1 MSAPG
6 RPKREL
12 LPLGGKARSAK
23 GAPMIERQQ
32 IRLGRECRPILV
44 VVIHTEE
51 EFDWDKPHDRNAT
64 SVAHMRHI
72 DRAQRLFDQFWIV
85 PNYVVDY
92 PIASQAEAFGPLRT
106 YADAGRALIG
116 AHLHPWVSPPHEEEV
131 NARNSYPGNQPRAL
145 EHEKLRVLTDRIA
158 AAFGTRPVTYLAG
171 RYGFGPN
178 TGEILEALG
187 YEVDIS
193 AAASIDYSADGGP
206 DYSGCTSDHYWF
218 GRSRRLLGLPGS
230 GGYVGWLRAGG
241 TPLYRRLTRPWLRRA
256 RVSGIVARLRLLER
270 IRLSPEDYTEPE
282 MRRLTGALLADG
294 VSVFVFSFHSPSVM
308 PGGTPYVR
316 SDIELA
322 RFLEK
327 CRRYFDYF
335 LRDLGGTAMTPLA
348 VKDRL
353 MRIAPPDRLPATA
366 LAARDP

>member
-1 MSAPG
+1 
-6 RPKREL
+6 
-12 LPLGGKARSAK
+12 
-23 GAPMIERQQ
+23 MIEREL
-32 IRLGRECRPILV
+32 IRVDPETQPILV

-51 EFDWDKPHDRNAT
+51 EFDWNKPHDRNAT

-72 DRAQRLFDQFWIV
+72 ARAQDVFDEFGIV

-92 PIASQAEAFGPLRT
+92 PIATQDEAFGPLKA

-131 NARNSYPGNQPRAL
+131 NARNSYPGNLPRAL
-145 EHEKLRVLTDRIA
+145 EHEKLRVLTDRITT
-158 AAFGTRPVTYLAG
+158 AFGAPPRTYLAG

-178 TGEILEALG
+178 TGEILESLG

-206 DYSGCTSDHYWF
+206 DYSGYTSDPFWF

-241 TPLYRRLTRPWLRRA
+241 TPLYRRLTQPWLRRA
-256 RVSGIVARLRLLER
+256 RVSGAVARLRLLER
-270 IRLSPEDYTEPE
+270 IRLSPEDYTVPE
-282 MRRLTGALLADG
+282 MCRLTNALLADG
-294 VSVFVFSFHSPSVM
+294 VRVLVFSFHSPSVM

-316 SDIELA
+316 SDAELDL
-322 RFLEK
+322 FLGK
-327 CRRYFDYF
+327 CRRYFDFF
-335 LRDLGGTAMTPLA
+335 LRERRGTTMTPLG
-348 VKDRL
+348 VRDCL
-353 MRIAPPDRLPATA
+353 MGVAKPP
-366 LAARDP
+366 ARVG

>member
-1 MSAPG
+1 MTG
-6 RPKREL
+6 RQL
-12 LPLGGKARSAK
+12 
-23 GAPMIERQQ
+23 
-32 IRLGRECRPILV
+32 IRIDPETRPILV

-64 SVAHMRHI
+64 GVAHMRHI
-72 DRAQRLFDQFWIV
+72 DRAQNVFDEFGIV

-92 PIASQAEAFGPLRT
+92 PIATQAEAFGPLKV

-116 AHLHPWVSPPHEEEV
+116 THLHPWVSPPHEEEL
-131 NARNSYPGNQPRAL
+131 NARNSYPGNLARTL
-145 EHEKLRVLTDRIA
+145 EHEKLRVLTERITA
-158 AAFGTRPVTYLAG
+158 SFGARPLTYLAG

-178 TGEILEALG
+178 TGEILESLG

-193 AAASIDYSADGGP
+193 PAASIDYSADGGP
-206 DYSGCTSDHYWF
+206 DYSAYTSDPFWF

-256 RVSGIVARLRLLER
+256 RVSGAVARLRLLER
-270 IRLSPEDYTEPE
+270 IRLSPEDYSVPE
-282 MRRLTGALLADG
+282 MRRLTRALMADG
-294 VSVFVFSFHSPSVM
+294 IRIFVFSFHSPSVM

-316 SDIELA
+316 SDAELG

-327 CRRYFDYF
+327 CRRYFDFF
-335 LRDLGGTAMTPLA
+335 LRTLGGNAMTPLG
-348 VKDRL
+348 VKDYL
-353 MRIAPPDRLPATA
+353 MRTA
-366 LAARDP
+366 GPRAGAG